1 MNKRSVLVVASH
13 PDDEVLGCGG
23 TIAKHSAKGDSVAVL
38 FLADGVAARNPAEF
52 GQAAD
57 GRRYA
62 AETACGLLG
71 ATDLTFL
78 PYPDNQLDQVPL
90 LQLAQEIEK
99 VISRLQPGIVYT
111 HHSGDV
117 NIDHRRT
124 HDAVIT
130 ACRPQPGFSVRRVL
144 FFEVASS
151 TEWRPPNSMPPF
163 APQWFNDVS
172 EYLPLKLKALEV
184 YADELRAY
192 PHSRSIEAVEHLAR
206 WRGASVGVR
215 AAEAF
220 ELGREIA

>member
-1 MNKRSVLVVASH
+1 MTKRSVLVVASH

-23 TIAKHSAKGDSVAVL
+23 SIAKHSAQGDSVAVL
-38 FLADGVAARNPAEF
+38 FMADGVAARNPVASS
-52 GQAAD
+52 QATV
-57 GRRYA
+57 GRRRA
-62 AETACGLLG
+62 AESACSLLG

-99 VISRLQPGIVYT
+99 VVSRLQPEIVYT
-111 HHSGDV
+111 HHSSDV
-117 NIDHRRT
+117 NVDHRRT

-130 ACRPQPGFSVRRVL
+130 ACRPQPGYPVRRLL
-144 FFEVASS
+144 FFEVVSS
-151 TEWRPPNSMPPF
+151 TEWRPPSSLPPF
-163 APQWFNDVS
+163 APQWFSDVS
-172 EYLPLKLKALEV
+172 EYLQLKLEALEA
-184 YADELRAY
+184 YAEEMRAY

-206 WRGASVGVR
+206 WRGATVGVT

>member
-1 MNKRSVLVVASH
+1 MIKRSVLVVASH

-23 TIAKHSAKGDSVAVL
+23 SIARHCAQGDSVAVL
-38 FLADGVAARNPAEF
+38 FMADGVAARSPEAAS
-52 GQAAD
+52 QAAA
-57 GRRYA
+57 GRHRA
-62 AETACGLLG
+62 AEAACGLLG

-78 PYPDNQLDQVPL
+78 PYPDNQLDRVPL

-99 VISRLQPGIVYT
+99 VVSRLQPTIVYT
-111 HHSGDV
+111 HHQGDV

-130 ACRPQPGFSVRRVL
+130 ACRPQPGFPVRRLL
-144 FFEVASS
+144 FFEVVSS
-151 TEWRPPNSMPPF
+151 TEWRPPNSLPPF

-172 EYLPLKLKALEV
+172 AFLPLKLKALEA
-184 YADELRAY
+184 YAEEMRVY

-206 WRGASVGVR
+206 WRGASVGVA